1 MRLTSHLPLFWTIC
15 LINGVVFVVGALLL
29 VVSPASVSSDPV
41 PSEIVV
47 IGIGLTVMLLADVAL
62 IRWALAPLHRL
73 IARLE
78 GIEQLAP
85 TRLPEEGSG
94 AVRGIAAGVNE
105 LLLRLAEERRAGD
118 ARALAAQEAER
129 HRIAQELHDEVGQ
142 SLTVV
147 LLGLKQVESRAP
159 ADLVEDLAAVR
170 ESARTGLDDVRRVAR
185 RLRPGVLEDLG
196 LTSAL
201 AALATDF
208 TDHSAADVRR
218 SFAPGLP
225 TLQPGG
231 RGRGLPGRPGGA
243 DQRRAAR
250 GGPGGRAVAAA
261 TGQQRG
267 AGGARRRPR
276 LHRPDRGLGPDGHA
290 RARSAGQ
297 GRAVGDQPAAAR
309 DDGAAEGARRDRG
322 GGRMI
327 RILLADDHTLVRRGV
342 RLILEQEPDLEVVAE
357 AADGVEAVERVRD
370 TEVDL
375 VVLDIA
381 MPRMTG
387 LQAASEIARRREP
400 PRILMLSMHDNEQYF
415 FGALKAGATGYV
427 LKSVADEDLVGACR
441 SAMRGETFLYPGA
454 ESTLVRD
461 YLDRLQARRAGAD
474 VGAHGPRGPGH
485 QAHRRGPLVARD
497 RPRPAHRA
505 EDGRGPPRQ
514 HPRQAR
520 HARPGRADPLRD
532 PGRV

>member
-225 TLQPGG
+225 TLSPEVEVVVYRVAQEA
-231 RGRGLPGRPGGA
+231 LTN
-243 DQRRAAR
+243 AAR
-250 GGPGGRAVAAA
+250 HAEAREVELSL
-261 TGQQRG
+261 QR
-267 AGGARRRPR
+267 
-276 LHRPDRGLGPDGHA
+276 LG
-290 RARSAGQ
+290 SS
-297 GRAVGDQPAAAR
+297 VVLEVR
-309 DDGAAEGARRDRG
+309 DDGRGFTGLTEGSGLMGMRERAA
-322 GGRMI
+322 
-327 RILLADDHTLVRRGV
+327 LVRAELSVISQPRHGTTV
-342 RLILEQEPDLEVVAE
+342 RLKVPVEAE
-357 AADGVEAVERVRD
+357 A
-370 TEVDL
+370 T
-375 VVLDIA
+375 
-381 MPRMTG
+381 
-387 LQAASEIARRREP
+387 
-400 PRILMLSMHDNEQYF
+400 
-415 FGALKAGATGYV
+415 
-427 LKSVADEDLVGACR
+427 
-441 SAMRGETFLYPGA
+441 SA
-454 ESTLVRD
+454 
-461 YLDRLQARRAGAD
+461 
-474 VGAHGPRGPGH
+474 
-485 QAHRRGPLVARD
+485 
-497 RPRPAHRA
+497 
-505 EDGRGPPRQ
+505 
-514 HPRQAR
+514 
-520 HARPGRADPLRD
+520 
-532 PGRV
+532 